1 MNNRVMPIQI
11 RQNSA
16 KGRAGRSGPSSSS
29 FSSFPSVNP
38 VSIHLYRVAIQKIR
52 VNSCNSRKESRSS
65 AATLFQPVRGGGIPA
80 QTLGLGLWPL
90 DWLHSARMTKPPL
103 ILISPSIEAAGV
115 EFNDR
120 SISLSEA
127 YPRAIA
133 ASGGLPLTMPMGQSR
148 QLVAECVRRCDGV
161 LITGGDDIEPR
172 LYKDRVP
179 PKLRKTVDT
188 TPDGGERDLRELI
201 LIDEVFRQRKPLLAI
216 CRGHQM
222 LNIALGGTLLV
233 DIPTEVPG
241 AMNHGRMDKRSEV
254 VHEVQLTR
262 DSLLSKITGK
272 RTLGVN
278 STHHQAV
285 GRVAEL
291 LQVTAASEDGIV
303 ESMELK
309 PQAARLLPF
318 MVATQFHPERL
329 VDRYPE
335 HRAIFRAFTQACAL
349 SQRKL

>member
-1 MNNRVMPIQI
+1 M
-11 RQNSA
+11 S
-16 KGRAGRSGPSSSS
+16 
-29 FSSFPSVNP
+29 
-38 VSIHLYRVAIQKIR
+38 
-52 VNSCNSRKESRSS
+52 
-65 AATLFQPVRGGGIPA
+65 
-80 QTLGLGLWPL
+80 
-90 DWLHSARMTKPPL
+90 KPPL

-115 EFNDR
+115 EFHDR

-127 YPRAIA
+127 YPRAIVEA
-133 ASGGLPLTMPMGQSR
+133 GGLPLTLPVGQSR
-148 QLVAECVRRCDGV
+148 QLIAECVRRADGI
-161 LITGGDDIEPR
+161 LITGGDDIEPK

-222 LNIALGGTLLV
+222 LNIALGGTLIV

-241 AMNHGRMDKRSEV
+241 AMKHGRMDKRSDI

-262 DSLLSKITGK
+262 ESLLSKITGK

-285 GRVAEL
+285 GQVAEL
-291 LQVTAASEDGIV
+291 LQVTGTSEDGIV

-309 PQAARLLPF
+309 PQASHLLPF

-349 SQRKL
+349 SH

>member
-1 MNNRVMPIQI
+1 M
-11 RQNSA
+11 
-16 KGRAGRSGPSSSS
+16 AGS
-29 FSSFPSVNP
+29 
-38 VSIHLYRVAIQKIR
+38 L
-52 VNSCNSRKESRSS
+52 
-65 AATLFQPVRGGGIPA
+65 
-80 QTLGLGLWPL
+80 
-90 DWLHSARMTKPPL
+90 LHCQFMAKPPL
-103 ILISPSIEAAGV
+103 ILISPSIEAKGV
-115 EFNDR
+115 EFHDR

-133 ASGGLPLTMPMGQSR
+133 DAGGIPLTMPMGQSR
-148 QLVAECVRRCDGV
+148 ELIAECVRRSDGI
-161 LITGGDDIEPR
+161 LITGGDDIEPS
-172 LYKDRVP
+172 LYKERVP
-179 PKLRKTVDT
+179 EDLRKTVDT

-216 CRGHQM
+216 CRGHQL
-222 LNIALGGTLLV
+222 LNIALGGTLYV

-291 LQVTAASEDGIV
+291 LQVTAVSGDGVV

-318 MVATQFHPERL
+318 MLATQFHPERL

-335 HRAIFRAFTQACAL
+335 HRAIFLAFTQACSPA
-349 SQRKL
+349 QRKL